1 MFSRPSFLLAAA
13 VLAAALAGTSAA
25 DFSVSVAFADGG
37 EFAAAEL
44 AARVTACAAIGNTV
58 VESDKKIECVRFLI
72 DTSATCVEAADAE
85 TSAYC
90 IIGGVQVPL
99 NTLEFEC
106 DGGQFDDTV
115 VASGCLAIADHYAK
129 FGTANTCAAADDTPE
144 TNGGYDGDCYSS
156 AYCALKSSV
165 TVFGSYCPAAGAAA
179 TCCGADIK
187 VNPTVFAGGTSMV
200 GADHSFAALRTEMDH
215 VVDLDINVTYDI
227 TSPTRLKIMVNVPY
241 ITNTSTVAYAGV
253 NYTVCPSTYLID
265 FKDPIEYVP
274 DGDLSGIRGGATGI
288 HPEWLPLTHAL
299 SGATNYDLVGKP
311 RSSCANLDFVWNPS
325 STGADAF
332 DYPGPL
338 TPSSTVN
345 YATDSLMDVNTTV
358 FSLGEDAY
366 QPVGKMWSS
375 GLDAVMPGRFWY
387 NTSSHLDIVNAYYQC
402 KTYSDGTKVVG
413 REVESE
419 GTIVN
424 GVEYP
429 VETYSWEMKVCQ
441 VGYFGPEC
449 DSHNPGTSGG
459 VSTYAKACKRVPA
472 AFSLSPQMISTASV
486 SPVDSNLVTKSFLH
500 SVRGATSDC
509 EAGFERYVTVLQ
521 LMYFSFAHD
530 IHESPEHDLNEPKLV
545 FTGSQD
551 NFVVLRAL
559 GSGSAELTTV
569 DDFLGW
575 FASQSGG
582 EGVYRF
588 SRTAFMI
595 SGEQMVRQKFA
606 VVSKCLFTGYDQTTK
621 TRSAPGA
628 FGDTYGDTD
637 GNVHVDFELVLKRTD
652 MSAGLEQI
660 NTVNLRVLATKESF
674 ELSSEFELQQASM
687 KATQYLYGSLKS
699 AAADATLA
707 GSMNASTS
715 TRRPNDQVCSK
726 HQLDAAFAASANLE
740 PNAVGACMLKTPPGG
755 SEVHPGKTI
764 RWRIRGQPQEF
775 SFTYGCR
782 LGPDDTWIDTT
793 GTTMEDGVYLFD
805 GQPTR
810 LSFGDTH
817 SKVFWLVTKGTP
829 NTEELNDEFTMA
841 GRFGVG
847 MFYYNTTVNAYA
859 NVYEPGM
866 QVDDTIRSGLN
877 TLGAGC
883 SNTAGHMKSACNLV
897 CFDLVRNLLSDE
909 GGNEEVQVVVHHISV
924 AVVVDE
930 GQGATG
936 NRFSRKLLLETAVA
950 RETGGE
956 SSGAAAL
963 RVAEPHSTATDAV
976 EAGASSDAAAPAL
989 DAAPSNSTPLS
1000 SPPPSPPPSPPSP
1013 PPSPSP
1019 PPHQHRHS
1027 NLGAN
1032 GNALYG
1038 SMGAVAILLIIVVI
1052 VIVANSKGREKA
1064 AQAFMRRAGY
1074 NRESPP

>member
-25 DFSVSVAFADGG
+25 DFTVSVTFADGG

-44 AARVTACAAIGNTV
+44 AARVTACAAIGTTV
-58 VESDKKIECVRFLI
+58 AESDKKIECVRFLI
-72 DTSATCVEAADAE
+72 DTSATCVEADAT

-106 DGGQFDDTV
+106 DGGSFDGTPET
-115 VASGCLAIADHYAK
+115 GCLAIDAHYDK
-129 FGTANTCAAADDTPE
+129 FGTAVNTCSAVDGTPA

-156 AYCALKSSV
+156 AYCAFKASV
-165 TVFGSYCPAAGAAA
+165 AVFGSYCPAAGAAA
-179 TCCGADIK
+179 TCCGLNIK
-187 VNPTVFAGGTSMV
+187 VNPTVFSGGTTMG
-200 GADHSFAALRTEMDH
+200 GADHSVATLRTEMDH
-215 VVDLDINVTYDI
+215 VVDLDIDVTYDI

-241 ITNTSTVAYAGV
+241 ITSTSTVAYAGV

-274 DGDLSGIRGGATGI
+274 DGDLSGIRDGSLI
-288 HPEWLPLTHAL
+288 HSGWLPLTHAL
-299 SGATNYDLVGKP
+299 TEALNYDLVGKP
-311 RSSCANLDFVWNPS
+311 RSSCANLDFTWNPS
-325 STGADAF
+325 PSASVPFG
-332 DYPGPL
+332 YPSDPSD
-338 TPSSTVN
+338 PSSTVN
-345 YATDSLMDVNTTV
+345 YATGSLMEVDPTV
-358 FSLGEDAY
+358 FGLGADAY
-366 QPVGKMWSS
+366 QPVGTMWSS
-375 GLDAVMPGRFWY
+375 GIDAVTSGRFWY

-419 GTIVN
+419 GSIVN

-449 DSHNPGTSGG
+449 DSHNPGASGS

-500 SVRGATSDC
+500 SVRGVTSDC

-521 LMYFSFAHD
+521 LMYFSLAHD
-530 IHESPEHDLNEPKLV
+530 IHESPEHDLNEPVGV
-545 FTGSQD
+545 FESPVDQK
-551 NFVVLRAL
+551 NFDVLPTAV
-559 GSGSAELTTV
+559 GGVPEPTTV
-569 DDFLGW
+569 DDFLTW
-575 FASQSGG
+575 FAGQSGG

-588 SRTAFMI
+588 SRTEFTI

-621 TRSAPGA
+621 TRSTPGA
-628 FGDTYGDTD
+628 FGDTYGDAD

-652 MSAGLEQI
+652 TSTGLAQNTI

-674 ELSSEFELQQASM
+674 ELSSEFVLQQASM
-687 KATQYLYGSLKS
+687 KATQYLYGELKS
-699 AAADATLA
+699 AAADNALA
-707 GSMNASTS
+707 VSMNASTI

-726 HQLDAAFAASANLE
+726 HQLDADFAASANLE
-740 PNAVGACMLKTPPGG
+740 PNAVGACMLKTPPAG
-755 SEVHPGKTI
+755 SVVHPGKTI
-764 RWRIRGQPQEF
+764 RWRIIGQSQEF

-782 LGPDDTWIDTT
+782 LGLEDSWIDTGAST
-793 GTTMEDGVYLFD
+793 KEGEVYLFE

-810 LSFGDTH
+810 LPFGDTH
-817 SKVFWLVTKGTP
+817 EKVFWLVAKGKP
-829 NTEELNDEFTMA
+829 NTESLNAEFTMA
-841 GRFGVG
+841 ERFGVG
-847 MFYYNTTVNAYA
+847 MFYYNTTANAYA

-866 QVDDTIRSGLN
+866 QVDADERAGLDL
-877 TLGAGC
+877 LGAGC
-883 SNTAGHMKSACNLV
+883 SNTGGHMKSACNLV

-909 GGNEEVQVVVHHISV
+909 GGNQEVQVVVHHISV

-930 GQGATG
+930 SQGATG

-963 RVAEPHSTATDAV
+963 RVAEPHSTTTGAV

-989 DAAPSNSTPLS
+989 GAAPSNSTPLS
-1000 SPPPSPPPSPPSP
+1000 SPPPSPPSP

-1019 PPHQHRHS
+1019 PPHEHQHS
-1027 NLGAN
+1027 DLGAN
-1032 GNALYG
+1032 GQALYG
-1038 SMGAVAILLIIVVI
+1038 SMGAVTILLIIVVI
-1052 VIVANSKGREKA
+1052 IIVANPKGREKA
-1064 AQAFMRRAGY
+1064 AQRLMKNARY
-1074 NRESPP
+1074 ESRDH